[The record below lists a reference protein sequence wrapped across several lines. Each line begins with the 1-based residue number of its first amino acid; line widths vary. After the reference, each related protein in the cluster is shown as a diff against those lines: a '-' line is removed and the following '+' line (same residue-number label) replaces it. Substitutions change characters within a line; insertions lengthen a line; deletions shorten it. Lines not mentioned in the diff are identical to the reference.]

1 MTDFDSYHVPQRR
14 QIGGSIQPLT
24 RISHEPL
31 PLRQQRNTPSHA
43 HARTVSSNVFPMHVP
58 PAPSNTYTQT
68 VSHSRRTPST
78 ATTSTISSQG
88 GPHRTTSSVS
98 VSLRRS
104 GSARSGQSVT
114 ATSYVALMRKQKA
127 TVWCDR
133 SQQQDP
139 RMLEKAKEAKRR
151 ATQEVVVGNMAGRT
165 STSGSIGGTGLGM
178 RSKITNRH
186 HGAPKAVSYSA
197 NLLGTTGVPMRLSAS
212 EVGDEVESS
221 DDADSQR
228 VYNQRTGSGRSS
240 LASGQRLTAFSQ
252 RPPGRLS
259 TGSTPPNGQG
269 TSPSDRPQ
277 DTDTPVADQ
286 NQARASGED
295 YFQHSP
301 GNGGSGSS
309 GEGESSFGN
318 IGDMK
323 APDSS
328 VTRKEK
334 EGKSAEEL
342 SRRGSVDERAAT
354 MRGAVRLFVANPDLS
369 D

>member
-1 MTDFDSYHVPQRR
+1 MADFDAYHVPHRKPIAR
-14 QIGGSIQPLT
+14 GIQPLT
-24 RISHEPL
+24 KINHENFPL
-31 PLRQQRNTPSHA
+31 QQQRNTPNHN
-43 HARTVSSNVFPMHVP
+43 HTRTVSSNVFPMHVP
-58 PAPSNTYTQT
+58 PAPSSTYTQT
-68 VSHSRRTPST
+68 VSHSRRTPSM
-78 ATTSTISSQG
+78 ATTSTVSSHG
-88 GPHRTTSSVS
+88 GPNRTTSSVS

-114 ATSYVALMRKQKA
+114 PTSYVALMRKQKA

-151 ATQEVVVGNMAGRT
+151 ATQEVVVGPMAGRT
-165 STSGSIGGTGLGM
+165 STSGSIGGSGLGM

-186 HGAPKAVSYSA
+186 HGAPKVVGYSA

-212 EVGDEVESS
+212 EVGDEVNSS

-240 LASGQRLTAFSQ
+240 LASGQRLTALNQ
-252 RPPGRLS
+252 RAPGRLS
-259 TGSTPPNGQG
+259 TGSTPPSGQG
-269 TSPSDRPQ
+269 NSPSDPAK
-277 DTDTPVADQ
+277 DTDTPIADNSQAQ
-286 NQARASGED
+286 NSGD
-295 YFQHSP
+295 YFQQPP
-301 GNGGSGSS
+301 GNGGSSSS

-318 IGDMK
+318 VGDMK
-323 APDSS
+323 APDSK